1 MATYQTSYFESVQ
14 YTYDLAVVAMR
25 DFINRLGTGATLRY
39 TDVIYLQ
46 RDRSKSAAVVI
57 FDGIYVNEARS
68 LHFVDGDLVL
78 TEV

>member
-14 YTYDLAVVAMR
+14 DTYALAVLAMKN
-25 DFINRLGTGATLRY
+25 FINSLGTGATLRY
-39 TDVIYLQ
+39 NDVIYLQ

-57 FDGIYVNEARS
+57 FDGIYVEESSS
-68 LHFVDGDLVL
+68 LHFADGDLVL